1 MIPLPKSFKISE
13 KKDNYV
19 SFVIEG
25 LYPGYGVTL
34 GNALRRVLLSSLSGA
49 AITEV
54 KIKGVD
60 HEFSILPGI
69 LEDVITI
76 CLNLKLLRFKIH
88 TDEPQRAILK
98 VKGEKNLLGKDFE
111 LPSQIELV
119 NPEQHI
125 ATLTDKKAYLE
136 MEILVQKGIGYEPR
150 EMRDKDKLEI
160 GQLSLDAA
168 YTPMKRVSFD
178 VENMRVGERTDFDRL
193 ILNIETDGTTDPEEA
208 LMSAI
213 EILTEHFSLIVAEKK
228 KLDGKKKDKSEK
240 KKPGKKKVKELEKKK
255 VKESGKKSTAV
266 KKTVKSVK
274 KSKAKIKKVVKPK
287 VVAKKKK
294 K

>member
-1 MIPLPKSFKISE
+1 MIPLPKSFKILE

-19 SFVIEG
+19 SFVMEG

-34 GNALRRVLLSSLSGA
+34 GNALRRVLLSSLPGA
-49 AITEV
+49 AITRV

-60 HEFSILPGI
+60 HEFSTIPGI

-88 TDEPQRAILK
+88 SDEPQKAILK
-98 VKGEKNLLGKDFE
+98 IKGEKKVSGKDLE
-111 LPSQIELV
+111 LPSQLELV
-119 NPEQHI
+119 NQEQHI
-125 ATLTDKKAYLE
+125 ADLTDKKAYLE
-136 MEILVQKGIGYEPR
+136 MEILVKKGIGYEPR
-150 EMRDKDKLEI
+150 EMRDKDKLEV

-168 YTPMKRVSFD
+168 YTPIKRVSFD

-193 ILNIETDGTTDPEEA
+193 ILNIETDGTMTPENA
-208 LMSAI
+208 LIMAT
-213 EILTEHFSLIVAEKK
+213 EILTEHLSLIIVEKE
-228 KLDGKKKDKSEK
+228 KLMGEKTSKAGKKK
-240 KKPGKKKVKELEKKK
+240 KPAKKKVKKLKKK
-255 VKESGKKSTAV
+255 
-266 KKTVKSVK
+266 SVIVEEVAKNIK
-274 KSKAKIKKVVKPK
+274 KSKVKVKGVVKRK

>member
-19 SFVIEG
+19 SFVVEG

-49 AITEV
+49 AIIEV

-60 HEFSILPGI
+60 HEFSTIPGI

-76 CLNLKLLRFKIH
+76 CLNLKLLRFKIYS
-88 TDEPQRAILK
+88 DEPQKAMLK
-98 VKGEKNLLGKDFE
+98 IRGEKKISGKDLE
-111 LPSQIELV
+111 LPSQLELV

-125 ATLTDKKAYLE
+125 ADLTDKKAYLE
-136 MEILVQKGIGYEPR
+136 MEILVKKGIGYESR
-150 EMRDKDKLEI
+150 EMRDKGKLGA

-193 ILNIETDGTTDPEEA
+193 ILNIETDGTMTPENA
-208 LMSAI
+208 LIMAT
-213 EILTEHFSLIVAEKK
+213 EILAEHLSLIIAEKEKLVGEKK
-228 KLDGKKKDKSEK
+228 KKVAK
-240 KKPGKKKVKELEKKK
+240 KKKVEKKK
-255 VKESGKKSTAV
+255 VKKLKEKSVTV
-266 KKTVKSVK
+266 KKISKSIK
-274 KSKAKIKKVVKPK
+274 KSKAKEKPVVKRK
-287 VVAKKKK
+287 AALKKKK

>member
-1 MIPLPKSFKISE
+1 MIPLPKSFKILE

-19 SFVIEG
+19 SFVMEG

-34 GNALRRVLLSSLSGA
+34 GNALRRVLLSSLPGA
-49 AITEV
+49 AITRV

-60 HEFSILPGI
+60 HEFSTIPGI

-88 TDEPQRAILK
+88 SDEPQKAILK
-98 VKGEKNLLGKDFE
+98 IKGEKKVSGKDLE
-111 LPSQIELV
+111 LPSQLELV
-119 NPEQHI
+119 NQEQHI
-125 ATLTDKKAYLE
+125 ADLTDKKAYLE
-136 MEILVQKGIGYEPR
+136 MEILVKKGIGYEPR
-150 EMRDKDKLEI
+150 EMRDKDKLEV

-168 YTPMKRVSFD
+168 YTPIKRVSFD

-193 ILNIETDGTTDPEEA
+193 ILNIETDGTMTPENA
-208 LMSAI
+208 LIMAT
-213 EILTEHFSLIVAEKK
+213 EILTEHLSLIIVEKE
-228 KLDGKKKDKSEK
+228 KLMGEKTSKAGKKK
-240 KKPGKKKVKELEKKK
+240 KPAKKKVKKLKKK
-255 VKESGKKSTAV
+255 SVVVKEVAKNI
-266 KKTVKSVK
+266 K
-274 KSKAKIKKVVKPK
+274 KSKVKVKGVVKRK

>member
-13 KKDNYV
+13 KKDDYA

-60 HEFSILPGI
+60 HEFSTLSGI

-76 CLNLKLLRFKIH
+76 CLNLKLLRFKIYS
-88 TDEPQRAILK
+88 DEPQRAILK
-98 VKGEKNLLGKDFE
+98 IKGEKSISGKDFE
-111 LPSQIELV
+111 LPSQIELI

-208 LMSAI
+208 LMVAI

-228 KLDGKKKDKSEK
+228 KLDGKKKGKLEK
-240 KKPGKKKVKELEKKK
+240 KKPGKKKVKKLK
-255 VKESGKKSTAV
+255 KKSTAV
-266 KKTVKSVK
+266 KKVVKNVE
-274 KSKAKIKKVVKPK
+274 KSKTKTKMKAKTAVKPK
-287 VVAKKKK
+287 VVTKKKK